1 MTLYD
6 AFNLAVQRLHS
17 GQSAEA
23 IGMLQQILAVEI
35 NDSAAWHQLGVT
47 AHTAGW
53 SEAAV
58 EFFSRAVTLAPQ
70 SAVLFSN
77 LGHVLS
83 AVGRLDEAI
92 AACRRAI
99 KLQPDYAE
107 AHNNLGIA
115 LDKLERHGPAVEA
128 FRTAVK
134 LKENYAEAFN
144 NMGNALAM
152 LGKIDEAV
160 AVYRR
165 ALDLRPDYANA
176 SFNLGVALGRVGRY
190 EEARAACRR
199 ASELDPS
206 HKVADLSRA
215 LFHLIE
221 GEFEQGLPL
230 YEVRWDTPDH
240 NSPRRDFAQ
249 PMWDGGPL
257 DGKIL
262 LIHAEQGFGD
272 SIQFIRYA
280 TLAAE
285 RGGQVIVE
293 GPEALLEVFSTVKG
307 IGQLVPQGAALPHFD
322 LHVPMMSLP
331 LAFRTTLETIPQ
343 KVPYI
348 SADAARC
355 EFWREW
361 LAENEA
367 SMKVG
372 LVWAGRPTHT
382 GDRQRSMQLRQFLPI
397 FRVPDV
403 DFVSLQFDRGIEQ
416 IAQLPGRQP
425 IRDASAD
432 IHDFADTAALVSQLD
447 LVIAVDTA
455 VAHLAGALG
464 KPVWVLLPSPPDWRW
479 MLRRE
484 DSPWYPAM
492 RLFRQQRA
500 LEWDPVIARL
510 RKELQSLVD
519 SRA

>member
-1 MTLYD
+1 MTLYE
-6 AFNLAVQRLHS
+6 AFDLALQRRHS

-23 IGMLQQILAVEI
+23 GGMLQQILAADI
-35 NDSAAWHQLGVT
+35 NDSPVWHQLGVT

-83 AVGRLDEAI
+83 VVGRLDEGI

-99 KLQPDYAE
+99 KIQPDYAE

-115 LDKLERHGPAVEA
+115 LDRLERHGQAVEA

-165 ALDLRPDYANA
+165 ALELRPDYANA

-190 EEARAACRR
+190 EEACVACRR

-230 YEVRWDTPDH
+230 YEVRWATPDH

-348 SADAARC
+348 SADAARR
-355 EFWREW
+355 EFWRAW
-361 LAENEA
+361 LAENDA

-382 GDRQRSMQLRQFLPI
+382 GDRQRSMHLRQFLPI

-500 LEWDPVIARL
+500 LEWDPVIARV
-510 RKELQSLVD
+510 RKELQTLVEA
-519 SRA
+519 RA

>member
-1 MTLYD
+1 
-6 AFNLAVQRLHS
+6 
-17 GQSAEA
+17 
-23 IGMLQQILAVEI
+23 
-35 NDSAAWHQLGVT
+35 
-47 AHTAGW
+47 
-53 SEAAV
+53 
-58 EFFSRAVTLAPQ
+58 
-70 SAVLFSN
+70 
-77 LGHVLS
+77 
-83 AVGRLDEAI
+83 
-92 AACRRAI
+92 
-99 KLQPDYAE
+99 
-107 AHNNLGIA
+107 
-115 LDKLERHGPAVEA
+115 
-128 FRTAVK
+128 
-134 LKENYAEAFN
+134 
-144 NMGNALAM
+144 
-152 LGKIDEAV
+152 
-160 AVYRR
+160 
-165 ALDLRPDYANA
+165 
-176 SFNLGVALGRVGRY
+176 
-190 EEARAACRR
+190 
-199 ASELDPS
+199 
-206 HKVADLSRA
+206 
-215 LFHLIE
+215 
-221 GEFEQGLPL
+221 
-230 YEVRWDTPDH
+230 
-240 NSPRRDFAQ
+240 
-249 PMWDGGPL
+249 
-257 DGKIL
+257 
-262 LIHAEQGFGD
+262 
-272 SIQFIRYA
+272 
-280 TLAAE
+280 
-285 RGGQVIVE
+285 VIVE
-293 GPEALLEVFSTVKG
+293 GPEALLEVLSTVKG
-307 IGQLVPQGAALPHFD
+307 ISQLMPQGAALPHFD

-510 RKELQSLVD
+510 RKELQSLVE

>member
-1 MTLYD
+1 MTIHE
-6 AFNLAVQRLHS
+6 AFELVLQRRQS
-17 GQSAEA
+17 GHSAEVDS
-23 IGMLQQILAVEI
+23 MFQQVLAADIADCDV
-35 NDSAAWHQLGVT
+35 WHQLGMT
-47 AHTAGW
+47 AHQSGW
-53 SEAAV
+53 NEAAV
-58 EFFSRAVTLAPQ
+58 EFFGRAVDINPK

-77 LGHVLS
+77 LGNLLS
-83 AVGRLDEAI
+83 AVGRLEEGL
-92 AACRRAI
+92 AACRQAI
-99 KLQPDYAE
+99 KLQPGYAE
-107 AHNNLGIA
+107 AHNNLGITLGK
-115 LDKLERHGPAVEA
+115 LDRHAQAVEA

-134 LKENYAEAFN
+134 LKDNYADAYS

-152 LGKIDEAV
+152 LDRMEEAV
-160 AVYRR
+160 TIYRK
-165 ALDLRPDYANA
+165 ALELRPDYANA
-176 SFNLGVALGRVGRY
+176 SFNLGVALGRFGRY

-206 HKVADLSRA
+206 HTLADFSRA
-215 LFHLIE
+215 LFHLVE
-221 GEFEQGLPL
+221 GDFAQGLPL
-230 YEVRWDTPDH
+230 YEVRWETPEFT
-240 NSPRRDFAQ
+240 SPRRNFPQ

-257 DGKIL
+257 DGRTL

-293 GPEALLEVFSTVKG
+293 APEALLEVFFTVKG
-307 IGQLVPQGAALPHFD
+307 INQLVPQGEALPHFD
-322 LHVPMMSLP
+322 LHIPMMSLP
-331 LAFRTTLETIPQ
+331 LAFGTTLATIPQ
-343 KVPYI
+343 SVPYL
-348 SADAARC
+348 SANAPRC
-355 EFWREW
+355 AFWREW
-361 LAENEA
+361 LAESDA
-367 SMKVG
+367 SLKVG

-382 GDRQRSMQLRQFLPI
+382 GDRQRSMHLRQFLPI

-432 IHDFADTAALVSQLD
+432 IHDFADTAALVAQLD

-464 KPVWVLLPSPPDWRW
+464 KPVWVLLPLAPDWRW
-479 MLRRE
+479 MLGRE
-484 DSPWYPAM
+484 DSPWYPTM

-500 LEWDPVIARL
+500 MEWDPVIVQV
-510 RKELQSLVD
+510 RKQLQIFAD
-519 SRA
+519 SRD